1 MLSIRNHFK
10 YNVGSFKKIVEGKRM
25 EKYVMRTLIKT
36 RVGYVN
42 TR

>member
-1 MLSIRNHFK
+1 MVSIRNHFK
-10 YNVGSFKKIVEGKRM
+10 YNIGSFKKIVERRM
-25 EKYVMRTLIKT
+25 EKYLMYTLIKT

>member
-1 MLSIRNHFK
+1 MLSIGNHFK
-10 YNVGSFKKIVEGKRM
+10 YKIGSFKKIVERKRM
-25 EKYVMRTLIKT
+25 EKYLMHTLIKT